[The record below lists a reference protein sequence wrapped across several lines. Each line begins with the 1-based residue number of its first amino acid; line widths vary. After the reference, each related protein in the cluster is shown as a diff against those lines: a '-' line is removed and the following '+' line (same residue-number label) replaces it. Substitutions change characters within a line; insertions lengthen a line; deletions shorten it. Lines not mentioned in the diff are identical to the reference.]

1 MEEPKRLAEIR
12 IPSSSDQLHRLRE
25 QIKKVL
31 EKQGCEQGIIKN
43 MVLGVNEAC
52 MNVIQHAYGEGHPGE
67 IILEILDVNGELV
80 FRLTD
85 FADTVDKSCIKSRD
99 LDNIRPGG
107 LGVHIINEVMDKAE
121 YLDPPDGIGNV
132 LEMKK
137 NIKPTS

>member
-1 MEEPKRLAEIR
+1 MEEAKRLADIR
-12 IPSSSDQLHRLRE
+12 IPSSADQLHGLRE
-25 QIKKVL
+25 KVKKVL

-52 MNVIQHAYGEGHPGE
+52 MNIIQHAYGEGSPGE

-85 FADTVDKSCIKSRD
+85 FADTVDKNRIKSRSLND
-99 LDNIRPGG
+99 IRPGG

-121 YLDPPDGIGNV
+121 YLDPPDGVGNV

-137 NIKPTS
+137 KIKPTN

>member
-1 MEEPKRLAEIR
+1 MEEAKRLADIR
-12 IPSSSDQLHRLRE
+12 IPSSSEQLHGLRE
-25 QIKKVL
+25 EVKKVL
-31 EKQGCEQGIIKN
+31 EKQGCEDGVISN

-67 IILEILDVNGELV
+67 IILEILDVKGELV

-85 FADTVDKSCIKSRD
+85 FADTVDKKCIKSRD
-99 LDNIRPGG
+99 LDDIRPGG

-121 YLDPPDGIGNV
+121 YLDPPDGVGNV

-137 NIKPTS
+137 NIKPS